1 MQYPGYNTGN
11 IILTEGEWFPFRI
24 HKFVQLQDEE
34 WYYILEDI
42 NGLRH
47 FISAE
52 YYKKYGF
59 HPGDRIN
66 CKIDKIN
73 CTGRIFLEP
82 RHPFYNE
89 GETYLFDVVKY
100 PDDNDPKNIII
111 TEIFG
116 NTIKVPL
123 SMNVNSEVNAEI
135 KLRCIV
141 KSIKKGI
148 PILEISPK

>member
-1 MQYPGYNTGN
+1 M
-11 IILTEGEWFPFRI
+11 
-24 HKFVQLQDEE
+24 K
-34 WYYILEDI
+34 
-42 NGLRH
+42 NGTTFL
-47 FISAE
+47 
-52 YYKKYGF
+52 
-59 HPGDRIN
+59 
-66 CKIDKIN
+66 IN

-100 PDDNDPKNIII
+100 PDVNDPQNIII
-111 TEIFG
+111 SEIFG

-123 SMNVNSEVNAEI
+123 SMNVISEVNAEI

-148 PILEISPK
+148 PILEISAK